1 SVTSRLGRLF
11 LVWGLL
17 GTAGTANTCRSH
29 RDIVSEPARRTGQA
43 QLVVGG
49 EASHGQT
56 ERMYR
61 PALLEKRTGSKDLPH
76 GAFPSPFPKR
86 EHDQRADSVRDDTCV
101 QHSPASLPA
110 RAGGGDLFLVDEL
123 IRKHEQG
130 ERERQHPARPGP
142 GIVAA
147 D

>member
-1 SVTSRLGRLF
+1 MSFECRNVQRIVPPTFGATDDHDVFKDIHLTQGERRCMSVQAACEERPSVTSRLGCLF

-17 GTAGTANTCRSH
+17 GTAGSANTCRSH

-43 QLVVGG
+43 QLIVGG

-76 GAFPSPFPKR
+76 GAFLTVSK
-86 EHDQRADSVRDDTCV
+86 
-101 QHSPASLPA
+101 A
-110 RAGGGDLFLVDEL
+110 RA
-123 IRKHEQG
+123 
-130 ERERQHPARPGP
+130 
-142 GIVAA
+142 
-147 D
+147 